1 MGSARQVAQF
11 ILQNGTFAMAKEG
24 AASA

>member
-11 ILQNGTFAMAKEG
+11 ILQNGTFATAKEG
-24 AASA
+24 TASA